1 MQFKPR
7 VKRKPVGLTSLIDVI
22 FLLLLFFMLASSFTR
37 YQSLD
42 LSSGGQGGGAQ
53 VKPAYLRLHSEDR
66 IDLNGVSLTKAELAA
81 RFKGLAAADGEGPG
95 GSRVLAIW
103 SGPEATVQDVVDVM
117 SVARQS
123 GLKTV
128 LVTGK

>member
-1 MQFKPR
+1 MQVKPR
-7 VKRKPVGLTSLIDVI
+7 VKRRPVGLTSLIDVI

-42 LSSGGQGGGAQ
+42 VSSGGQGGGADF
-53 VKPAYLRLHSEDR
+53 KPAYLRIHTSEK
-66 IDLNGVSLTKAELAA
+66 IDLNGMPLTKPDMAGKFAELTD
-81 RFKGLAAADGEGPG
+81 KDNM
-95 GSRVLAIW
+95 VVAIW
-103 SGPEATVQDVVDVM
+103 SGPEASVQDVVDVM
-117 SVARQS
+117 SAARQS

>member
-1 MQFKPR
+1 
-7 VKRKPVGLTSLIDVI
+7 
-22 FLLLLFFMLASSFTR
+22 MLASSFTR

-42 LSSGGQGGGAQ
+42 VSSGGQGGGADI
-53 VKPAYLRLHSEDR
+53 KPAYLRVHSSEKL
-66 IDLNGVSLTKAELAA
+66 DLNGVPLIKSDLVGKFSQWA
-81 RFKGLAAADGEGPG
+81 GQDNM
-95 GSRVLAIW
+95 VIAIW
-103 SGPEATVQDVVDVM
+103 SGPEADVQDVVDVM

>member
-1 MQFKPR
+1 MRARKR
-7 VKRKPVGLTSLIDVI
+7 VKRRAVGLTSLIDVI

-42 LSSGGQGGGAQ
+42 VSSGGEGGGADT
-53 VKPAYLRLHSEDR
+53 KPAYLRIHNADR
-66 IDLNGVSLTKAELAA
+66 IDLNGLPLAKADMAG
-81 RFKGLAAADGEGPG
+81 RFAGLPG
-95 GSRVLAIW
+95 KDQLVVAIW

-117 SVARQS
+117 SAARNS

-128 LVTGK
+128 LVTGR

>member
-1 MQFKPR
+1 MRFKPR
-7 VKRKPVGLTSLIDVI
+7 VRRRPVGLTSLIDVI

-42 LSSGGQGGGAQ
+42 VSSGGAGGGAD
-53 VKPAYLRLHSEDR
+53 VRPAYLRIHSAEKL
-66 IDLNGVSLTKAELAA
+66 DLNGSPLAKPDLALRFAGLGEKA
-81 RFKGLAAADGEGPG
+81 
-95 GSRVLAIW
+95 VVAIW
-103 SGPEATVQDVVDVM
+103 SGPEASVQDVVDVM
-117 SVARQS
+117 SLARQT